1 MKQYILVA
9 GPSQAKI
16 NCSDNGDGSA
26 DVSYMPT
33 QPGEYAVHVLCD
45 NEDIPKSPFM
55 AMIAPTMPSSV
66 GNGDMVRVCRFCRS
80 LSEAL
85 LSLIITNLRSL

>member
-1 MKQYILVA
+1 MALSAITQYCYIFL

-33 QPGEYAVHVLCD
+33 SPGEYAVHVLCD
-45 NEDIPKSPFM
+45 NEDIPNSPFM
-55 AMIAPTMPSSV
+55 AMIAPTLPAGV
-66 GNGDMVRVCRFCRS
+66 GNGDMVSWCLYVSR
-80 LSEAL
+80 L
-85 LSLIITNLRSL
+85 LKDDVHL